1 MTVSPAPRFPE
12 ANMSMFERSMAPS
25 IPMNAGPNRFE
36 EGVATDTDV
45 PNDFQRGA
53 YVDTAPNPGRQ
64 NHTNPQ
70 MFFKY
75 PEETMRERAHVGSAS
90 WIEAPDVLREI
101 AQGSMSGDGMP
112 QWEYEYNSGGIMK
125 RPSAVRVYD

>member
-1 MTVSPAPRFPE
+1 MTVSPAPRVPE
-12 ANMSMFERSMAPS
+12 QNAPMFERSLGANR
-25 IPMNAGPNRFE
+25 PMNAGPNRFE

-53 YVDTAPNPGRQ
+53 YMDTAPMPGRDNQ
-64 NHTNPQ
+64 TNPQ

-90 WIEAPDVLREI
+90 WVEAPSVLSEFV
-101 AQGSMSGDGMP
+101 QGSMAGDGMP
-112 QWEYEYNSGGIMK
+112 MFDMEQNSGGIMK

>member
-1 MTVSPAPRFPE
+1 MTISPAPRFPE
-12 ANMSMFERSMAPS
+12 ANAPMFERSMAPS
-25 IPMNAGPNRFE
+25 IPGNAGPNRFE

-53 YVDTAPNPGRQ
+53 YVDTAPMPGRQ
-64 NHTNPQ
+64 NQTNPQ

-90 WIEAPDVLREI
+90 WIEAPDVLREFV
-101 AQGSMSGDGMP
+101 
-112 QWEYEYNSGGIMK
+112 QWLATVC
-125 RPSAVRVYD
+125 PSLSRSSTLVAS